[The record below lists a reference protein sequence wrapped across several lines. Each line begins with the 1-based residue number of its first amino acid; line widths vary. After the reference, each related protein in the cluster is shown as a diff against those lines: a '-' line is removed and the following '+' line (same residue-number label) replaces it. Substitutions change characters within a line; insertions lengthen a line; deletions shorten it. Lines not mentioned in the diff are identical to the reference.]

1 MVILKMPQIKISK
14 AANILIR
21 TILFAGLWWIIVQ
34 GRADAWFIGL
44 PAAALAAIASI
55 RLGSDVALPRVS
67 IIDLFRFIFLFI
79 SESFSGGIDVARRT
93 LSPELRIQP
102 GFIRYRQTLDD
113 PRARAIFINCISLLP
128 GTLSTNIDGGY
139 VELHLLDVRQD
150 PVSQLQ
156 RVEQAIANMFKLK
169 LKNNNV

>member
-1 MVILKMPQIKISK
+1 MPQIKNSK
-14 AANILIR
+14 AASILIR
-21 TILFAGLWWIIVQ
+21 TTLFAGLWWIIVQ

-44 PAAALAAIASI
+44 PAAALAAMTSMM
-55 RLGSDVALPRVS
+55 LSSDALPRLSV
-67 IIDLFRFIFLFI
+67 IGLFRFIFLFL

-102 GFIRYRQTLDD
+102 GFSRYRQTLDD
-113 PRARAIFINCISLLP
+113 PRARVMFIICISLLP
-128 GTLSTNIDGGY
+128 GTLSTSIDGDY

-156 RVEQAIANMFKLK
+156 RVEQAIANMFKLR
-169 LKNNNV
+169 LENNNA

>member
-1 MVILKMPQIKISK
+1 MPQIEISK

-21 TILFAGLWWIIVQ
+21 TILFAGLWWVIVQ

-44 PAAALAAIASI
+44 PAAVLAAMASI
-55 RLGSDVALPRVS
+55 RLGSDAALPRVS
-67 IIDLFRFIFLFI
+67 VIGLFRFIFLFL

-93 LSPELRIQP
+93 LSPKLRIQP
-102 GFIRYRQTLDD
+102 GFSRYRPTLDD
-113 PRARAIFINCISLLP
+113 PRARVIFINCISLLP
-128 GTLSTNIDGGY
+128 GTLSTNIDGDY

-156 RVEQAIANMFKLK
+156 RIEQVIASMFRLR
-169 LKNNNV
+169 LETTDA

>member
-1 MVILKMPQIKISK
+1 MPQIKISK

-21 TILFAGLWWIIVQ
+21 TTLFAGLWWIIVQ

-44 PAAALAAIASI
+44 PAAAFAAMASM
-55 RLGSDVALPRVS
+55 RLSNDDLPRLSV
-67 IIDLFRFIFLFI
+67 IGLFRFIFLFL

-102 GFIRYRQTLDD
+102 GFSRYRPTLDD
-113 PRARAIFINCISLLP
+113 PRARVMFIICISLLP
-128 GTLSTNIDGGY
+128 GTLSTNIDGDY

-156 RVEQAIANMFKLK
+156 RVEQAIANMFNLR
-169 LKNNNV
+169 LKNNNA